1 MIEQQLISHNK
12 FHSSIQRSL
21 EMERAREELRD
32 RGDKASLNFLEQEW
46 DSLQKMSFARS
57 AQLHELQN
65 IIEEIS
71 REIMWVNDR
80 EEAELVF
87 DWGNKNIDV
96 YIPKKQESYS
106 RLMSELEEKEKDL
119 NKLKLKVDSLL
130 MNNHPASDKIEA
142 YMETLQT
149 QWLWLLQITK
159 CIHVHLK
166 ENAAYSQFFTEAN
179 ETYNKLQKQHETIRK
194 KFTCDKTTPLQNLQE
209 LLKDLERERDRL
221 FEQKPQVQHLV
232 NKSKTIVRLKPR
244 NPEEKCASPVIVQAL
259 CDFRQDQKVIC
270 KGDEG
275 ILKDNS
281 ERSKWHVTGPGG
293 LDMQVPSVCLL
304 VPPPNPLST
313 SLASKNEQ
321 YYEAIMS
328 LWNQLYI
335 NIKSLISWQYCL
347 QDIQRINSL
356 TMSMLAQM
364 RPEEYRSIIKSLET
378 HYQEFQRT
386 SSGSDI
392 FGEDDKK
399 TIETQ
404 YSGAQKRYDDLVV
417 QLPTYTVQQVQKD
430 VVDFSAVKAD
440 ASPLVSAAPPATT
453 RKVSYSVNLLSELDA
468 LQLKLKTAESALT
481 THLHIP
487 LGQDAPTQCAVHIT
501 RTQAVQKDVETMKRE
516 FQSLQE
522 CVLEELEGM
531 KDADKAQ
538 FLSSQLGV
546 INQRLHKLGSQTDA
560 YLIRLKAMKS
570 LLQSLLQAEDV
581 VKVYEARLTERDTT
595 SLDPA
600 EVQAYQSTLRIMRT
614 ELEQKESILGSLE
627 SELNKA
633 CRCNEQIYQD
643 CQKCDFEVCQ
653 YSEHAS
659 LLSDRWKRIQAQ
671 INSRLGDLD
680 SYLQQ
685 LLQYL
690 HSSSNLSAWIDGT
703 RSRIDAQQTSKT
715 DDITVFTRFLNQQKA
730 LNSEIMAKREMVED
744 VQKDGDVCMNSI
756 KGYEVELASYSAGL
770 ETLLNIPIKRTVL
783 QSPSTAVIKE
793 VSTLHARYLELLTHS
808 SDYCKHLGESLKNLE
823 QLKMKNTRIDL
834 LEEELRLLKADIQ
847 DRDANNASLQNALS
861 QYQLQLNESQEHLLS
876 LEEVKRSQ
884 AMQCSAAQDSLNSS
898 QSQLQGLMEELQ
910 NFKLLLEKEKAKKK
924 IVEERYTSQQEEHE
938 QVMRK
943 LQRDLEGAS
952 WAKIELEKA
961 VADRTLEVERLRKQ
975 LEEEAQNVKEAQV
988 QLAKV
993 RQQHST
999 EISEVKQVYES
1010 QILVTQTN
1018 MQKLSQQRETD
1029 CSSMQLEVDRLKRE
1043 SKELQ
1048 EELRRLQ
1055 RTLGDEEAQR
1065 RRTENLLQQ
1074 QTSASTV
1081 EARKNSEL
1089 ETQIQLLISQKGKDE
1104 NKWKEMQEN
1113 TMRALMEKNNEVS
1126 SLKRSLEEELRK
1138 KRALEV
1144 ESSRLEKELA
1154 DLRAKHTTCSQELI
1168 QLRSSQQEL
1177 MVLRVDLESQ
1187 HNEKNRAEQNIARL
1201 QARIQELQ
1209 EELKQLE
1216 MELEQQG
1223 RMAQEEAAKR
1233 RRTEVQLENTSQAM
1247 REYTSTI
1254 TTLRKSLEDTS
1265 IKGKQA
1271 EEECRRLKD
1280 ALDRNMK
1287 EHCFSSQRF
1296 ATLEAEMKALR
1307 LQLVQEQ
1314 GRVRESS
1321 QRYEALQ
1328 RRMEE
1333 ITQALNEK
1341 SALTEQLK
1349 KRTDTLTNE
1358 RLQLEQELR
1367 AVRQEHD
1374 ALLQGR
1380 RQDDEQ
1386 MNIQIKALQQQLQN
1400 SQHSQAE
1407 HDSYVQQLSQE
1418 REKLR
1423 QEIQNIQKQA
1433 CETSSLIQTSQSQ
1446 CTELRNERD
1455 ALIKKMNTLEQDI
1468 KRMREFEIELNRIK
1482 LSLESELRLKTR
1494 LQEENDTLRKEFS
1507 QWKKQCEIQEDNLRQ
1522 HSSQCMVL
1530 EAERNSLRS
1539 ELERLQAR
1547 LKEMEEQ
1554 YSVHLQAQK
1563 HIELQTS
1570 ISPSTLVFDG
1580 VRKTV
1585 TAHELHAC
1593 GVIDKTTLDQLIKGQ
1608 KCVQDV
1614 AVDIKLNL
1622 KGTGAIA
1629 GLTAGPEGNLTFTE
1643 AKRDNLISKESANK
1657 LLEAQAAT
1665 GHIIDPRAN
1674 VKMTV
1679 EEACLCGL
1687 VEEEDK
1693 AQLLTAEAACI
1704 GFRDPETTKPLS
1716 VSQAM
1721 RKGLI
1726 NQDTA
1731 LRLLQAQEATGGI
1744 LDPVLSVYLPKDI
1757 ARDRDIIDRSLY
1769 EALNAKPNCYTDPGT
1784 SLSSSYVTLKKQ
1796 CKIDPNTG
1804 LLLLPFVKDQMM
1816 VQGLRGMVS
1825 MSDLVEA
1832 KLLEASDIDQ
1842 LREGKITSQDIEHRL
1857 RAYLRGSTCIAGV
1870 YDEAN
1875 KRILPIYQAK
1885 KEGLLRPGTTLEL
1898 LEAQAASGF
1907 MIDPVNNQYYTVEEA
1922 CKKHLVGVEFKD
1934 KLLSAE
1940 RAVTGYKDPG
1950 TDKIISLFEAI
1961 ERGLIEKG
1969 HGIRLLEAQIASGG
1983 IIDPKQ
1989 SHRIDVDVAFQRGY
2003 FGEEMNQILKDEGDD
2018 TKGFFDPN
2026 TQDNLTYL
2034 QLKERCITD
2043 DKTGLVLLPLHDKSK
2058 IAKTQK
2064 NTTRKT
2070 RVVIVD
2076 PDTNKEMTVR
2086 EAYDKQLIDYETY
2099 LELTEQESEWEEMT
2113 VTASDGT
2120 SKLVITDRKTG
2131 LHYDLKELLE
2141 KGVIDQDTLN
2151 KYSSGVITLTQ
2162 FVEIISSQTSPVS
2175 SGLSSSTSSSCSSSS
2190 SQTTVQSETVSA
2202 ASNALLQ
2209 QSPTASNAPKRIAS
2223 MSITLTSSGVPV
2235 DEQSPVG
2242 AIFDTEKSEK
2252 LSIHQ
2257 ALKRGLLDSIT
2268 AQRLLEAQACTGGIV
2283 NPENGRRISIQEATR
2298 LGIIDDEMANRLK
2311 PAQKAYIGFE
2321 DLKTKRKM
2329 SAAEAVKE
2337 KWLPY
2342 EAGQRFLEFQL
2353 LTGGLFDPEHGR
2365 RLTLDEALRLGW
2377 LDGRTAQKLLETRH
2391 HAKALTCPKTKLRIS
2406 YKEAMDA
2413 CMLEEKT
2420 GVRMLPAA
2428 ATSSQGISSPYNTKP
2443 SSAPGSRDG
2452 SRRGSVDRPFSTS
2465 SSSRYSS
2472 FSYRTAS
2479 FSTRSLS

>member
-1 MIEQQLISHNK
+1 MSVYESQRGMQTVGRRSSSRSDLSSGNYQLYPGGNGYTQQEYVEDPGFAFPRGSMVGGQTVSPKTIINQRAAFLKSKCQEILHNAEYILQMGADGTRAAAELEHYMVSARDLIEQLKGLAMELQNMGHSNDSVIMSVEQCTEQLKAVHMAAGGSLQRKMRMSRGSTSWDESSRSFNDAIAWINQQKRLIETSLWGDDTAMIEQQLISHNK

-988 QLAKV
+988 QLAK
-993 RQQHST
+993 
-999 EISEVKQVYES
+999 
-1010 QILVTQTN
+1010 
-1018 MQKLSQQRETD
+1018 
-1029 CSSMQLEVDRLKRE
+1029 
-1043 SKELQ
+1043 
-1048 EELRRLQ
+1048 
-1055 RTLGDEEAQR
+1055 
-1065 RRTENLLQQ
+1065 
-1074 QTSASTV
+1074 
-1081 EARKNSEL
+1081 
-1089 ETQIQLLISQKGKDE
+1089 
-1104 NKWKEMQEN
+1104 
-1113 TMRALMEKNNEVS
+1113 
-1126 SLKRSLEEELRK
+1126 
-1138 KRALEV
+1138 
-1144 ESSRLEKELA
+1144 
-1154 DLRAKHTTCSQELI
+1154 
-1168 QLRSSQQEL
+1168 
-1177 MVLRVDLESQ
+1177 
-1187 HNEKNRAEQNIARL
+1187 
-1201 QARIQELQ
+1201 
-1209 EELKQLE
+1209 
-1216 MELEQQG
+1216 
-1223 RMAQEEAAKR
+1223 
-1233 RRTEVQLENTSQAM
+1233 
-1247 REYTSTI
+1247 
-1254 TTLRKSLEDTS
+1254 
-1265 IKGKQA
+1265 
-1271 EEECRRLKD
+1271 
-1280 ALDRNMK
+1280 
-1287 EHCFSSQRF
+1287 
-1296 ATLEAEMKALR
+1296 
-1307 LQLVQEQ
+1307 
-1314 GRVRESS
+1314 
-1321 QRYEALQ
+1321 
-1328 RRMEE
+1328 
-1333 ITQALNEK
+1333 
-1341 SALTEQLK
+1341 
-1349 KRTDTLTNE
+1349 
-1358 RLQLEQELR
+1358 
-1367 AVRQEHD
+1367 
-1374 ALLQGR
+1374 
-1380 RQDDEQ
+1380 
-1386 MNIQIKALQQQLQN
+1386 
-1400 SQHSQAE
+1400 
-1407 HDSYVQQLSQE
+1407 
-1418 REKLR
+1418 
-1423 QEIQNIQKQA
+1423 
-1433 CETSSLIQTSQSQ
+1433 TSSLIQTSQSQ